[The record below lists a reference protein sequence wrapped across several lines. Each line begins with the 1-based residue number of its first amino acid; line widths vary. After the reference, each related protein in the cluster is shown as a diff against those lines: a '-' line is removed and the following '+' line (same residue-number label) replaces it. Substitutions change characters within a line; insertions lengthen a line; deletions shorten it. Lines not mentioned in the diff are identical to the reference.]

1 MKLAAIDIGSN
12 SIHLIVAQIHRDG
25 TYEIINKAKDM
36 VGLASKTLANGYLSD
51 EALERGL
58 GCLHTYRTMVDAQGV
73 DAIVAVATSAVREAV
88 NREHFVELAR
98 SECGVDVQVI
108 SGHEEARLIYLGA
121 RDRIDWGGRRALIVD
136 IGGGSVEFIV
146 GDMREADLLESLKLG
161 VRRLSEEFLFD
172 DPPKPKQLKA
182 LRAHIEG
189 TLGDFT
195 EHLRT
200 FDFDFVV
207 GTSGTLKN
215 LAEIAIHAEGR
226 SQGHIHG
233 EWADLPTLK
242 KMGRDLAG
250 MTMKER
256 TDVRGL
262 DAKRTDTIVA
272 GAQLIKYILRAVGH
286 DRYQVC
292 DYALRDGLV
301 ADYIEQHAD
310 VLSKA
315 RIEPDIRRRSV
326 MKLFRRFNQ
335 SGAHPKQVARLA
347 VSLFDQLKDLHKL
360 PEGDRELLEYGAL
373 LHDIGYTISA
383 RKHHK
388 HGQYM
393 INHGELYGFSAD
405 EHQLIGMLARYHR
418 GSDPR
423 KRHEPYRFLRAK
435 DRKRVTA
442 LAALL
447 RLANALDRSHTNTI
461 AEVTAKVR
469 DDALHLTLA
478 TRSDPALELWA
489 LRRNAALFKQRF
501 GLDVVASHQP
511 ARYAE
516 TPWIL

>member
-1 MKLAAIDIGSN
+1 
-12 SIHLIVAQIHRDG
+12 
-25 TYEIINKAKDM
+25 
-36 VGLASKTLANGYLSD
+36 
-51 EALERGL
+51 
-58 GCLHTYRTMVDAQGV
+58 
-73 DAIVAVATSAVREAV
+73 
-88 NREHFVELAR
+88 
-98 SECGVDVQVI
+98 
-108 SGHEEARLIYLGA
+108 
-121 RDRIDWGGRRALIVD
+121 
-136 IGGGSVEFIV
+136 
-146 GDMREADLLESLKLG
+146 
-161 VRRLSEEFLFD
+161 
-172 DPPKPKQLKA
+172 
-182 LRAHIEG
+182 
-189 TLGDFT
+189 
-195 EHLRT
+195 
-200 FDFDFVV
+200 
-207 GTSGTLKN
+207 
-215 LAEIAIHAEGR
+215 
-226 SQGHIHG
+226 
-233 EWADLPTLK
+233 
-242 KMGRDLAG
+242 MGRDLAG